1 MKVLWFTNLMLP
13 EFAMSLGL
21 ERMNTGGWMSALVA
35 AIRSFA
41 SDVELT
47 VACKSKREVSR
58 RIGGVNY
65 VALGTNVSD
74 ASARLVNELN
84 PDVIHLHGVETIAL
98 TLPDKIIED
107 ARTIASIQGIIAGYC
122 PHYTGGLSACEI
134 KEDRNLLKEWIRH
147 TGLFQVQKSWIEQR
161 ARRETKIFCMLHNM
175 AGRTAWDRAWAKY
188 LNPNVR
194 YFEVGELLRAPFYAG
209 RRDEGSVV
217 RHRIYCSAAVNYPLK
232 GGHWLLRAVAALKKI
247 YPGVELHIAAGDLV
261 KRPKSFS
268 GRLRWGDYH
277 RHLWRLINE
286 LGIVDNV
293 KLLGSLSAEQVAQE
307 LREAEVFCL
316 PSHCENSPNSLGEAM
331 LMGTPSV
338 ATYVGG
344 VPSILEN
351 GVEGQLVP
359 SGDPAML
366 FDAIDRY
373 FSDREF
379 AKACADKA
387 YETAVKRYDPKV
399 VVEQLMTVYK
409 GVAL

>member
-161 ARRETKIFCMLHNM
+161 ARR
-175 AGRTAWDRAWAKY
+175 
-188 LNPNVR
+188 
-194 YFEVGELLRAPFYAG
+194 
-209 RRDEGSVV
+209 
-217 RHRIYCSAAVNYPLK
+217 
-232 GGHWLLRAVAALKKI
+232 
-247 YPGVELHIAAGDLV
+247 
-261 KRPKSFS
+261 
-268 GRLRWGDYH
+268 
-277 RHLWRLINE
+277 
-286 LGIVDNV
+286 
-293 KLLGSLSAEQVAQE
+293 
-307 LREAEVFCL
+307 
-316 PSHCENSPNSLGEAM
+316 
-331 LMGTPSV
+331 
-338 ATYVGG
+338 
-344 VPSILEN
+344 
-351 GVEGQLVP
+351 
-359 SGDPAML
+359 
-366 FDAIDRY
+366 
-373 FSDREF
+373 
-379 AKACADKA
+379 
-387 YETAVKRYDPKV
+387 
-399 VVEQLMTVYK
+399 
-409 GVAL
+409 